1 MEDLN
6 HYKCNEFKTLKKYAL
21 IKKTNSRY
29 FFAYLIK
36 LYNKS
41 SSCYLVTAAGFS
53 TISPSPGTHFG
64 NNKSIYIFC

>member
-29 FFAYLIK
+29 FFA
-36 LYNKS
+36 
-41 SSCYLVTAAGFS
+41 
-53 TISPSPGTHFG
+53 
-64 NNKSIYIFC
+64 